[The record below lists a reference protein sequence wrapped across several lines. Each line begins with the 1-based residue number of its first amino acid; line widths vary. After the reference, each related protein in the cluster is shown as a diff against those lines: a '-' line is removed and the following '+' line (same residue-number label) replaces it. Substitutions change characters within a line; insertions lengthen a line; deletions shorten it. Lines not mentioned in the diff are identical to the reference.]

1 MHVDAVVIGA
11 GIVGASCTFFL
22 AQEGLK
28 VALVER
34 GGIASGTSG
43 SGEGNILVSDKEPGA
58 ELALA
63 QQGCLVWKRL
73 ASILPDDF
81 EFEEKGGVVVAET
94 DEHLHALTRRT
105 SALGGAGVTAH
116 LLTSSQLRELEPHL
130 AHDLAGAAYF
140 PQDAQVQPMLACAAL
155 VKHARQH
162 GAVLLDHTEVIAVER
177 DKQGAICGVLTSKGP
192 ITTPLLI
199 NAAGPWSSQISALVG
214 LDLPI
219 QPRKGHVVVTEPLP
233 RLVLHKVFE
242 ASYSETVN
250 TSDTIPQV
258 ASVVEGTKSG
268 TILLGSSRQ
277 LVGFDSTIEVPV
289 VQAIVRRAVRYF
301 PILAHAHALR
311 TYVGFRPFAPDHLP
325 VIGEEPDV
333 PGYYINTGHEGAG
346 IGLGPISGKLLSQL
360 ILGQALDMDLA
371 PFLPTRFQKG
381 GVRS

>member
-1 MHVDAVVIGA
+1 MHVDAVVVGA
-11 GIVGASCTFFL
+11 GIVGASCAFFL

-63 QQGCLVWKRL
+63 QQGCLLWKRL

-94 DEHLHALTRRT
+94 DEHLHALTKRT

-177 DKQGAICGVLTSKGP
+177 DKQGGHLRCADEQGP
-192 ITTPLLI
+192 DH
-199 NAAGPWSSQISALVG
+199 NAAPGQC
-214 LDLPI
+214 
-219 QPRKGHVVVTEPLP
+219 RRPLEFTDI
-233 RLVLHKVFE
+233 R
-242 ASYSETVN
+242 A
-250 TSDTIPQV
+250 
-258 ASVVEGTKSG
+258 G
-268 TILLGSSRQ
+268 GSRSPHPAAQ
-277 LVGFDSTIEVPV
+277 
-289 VQAIVRRAVRYF
+289 
-301 PILAHAHALR
+301 
-311 TYVGFRPFAPDHLP
+311 RPCGRH
-325 VIGEEPDV
+325 
-333 PGYYINTGHEGAG
+333 
-346 IGLGPISGKLLSQL
+346 
-360 ILGQALDMDLA
+360 
-371 PFLPTRFQKG
+371 
-381 GVRS
+381 

>member
-1 MHVDAVVIGA
+1 MNADVVVIGA
-11 GIVGASCTFFL
+11 GIVGASCAFFL
-22 AQEGLK
+22 AQGGLK

-63 QQGCLVWKRL
+63 QRGCLLWKTL
-73 ASILPDDF
+73 ASAFPEDF

-94 DEHLHALTRRT
+94 DAHLQALTERT
-105 SALGGAGVTAH
+105 SALCDAGVTAH
-116 LLTSSQLRELEPHL
+116 MLTHAELRELEPHL

-155 VKHARQH
+155 VRHARQH
-162 GAVLLDHTEVIAVER
+162 GAILLDHTEIIAVER
-177 DKQGAICGVLTSKGP
+177 DQQGAIRAVRTSKGP
-192 ITTPLLI
+192 ITTPRLI
-199 NAAGPWSSQISALVG
+199 NAAGPWSAQIAALLG

-219 QPRKGHVVVTEPLP
+219 QPRKGHIVVTEPLP
-233 RLVLHKVFE
+233 RLVHHKVFE
-242 ASYSETVN
+242 ASYSDTVN
-250 TSDTIPQV
+250 TSDSARQV
-258 ASVVEGTKSG
+258 ASVVEGTQSG

-277 LVGFDSTIEVPV
+277 LVGFDPTIEVPV
-289 VQAIVRRAVRYF
+289 VQAIVQRAMRYF

-325 VIGEEPDV
+325 IIGEEPDV
-333 PGYYINTGHEGAG
+333 PGYYINPGHEGAG
-346 IGLGPISGKLLSQL
+346 IGLGPISVKLLSQL

-371 PFLPTRFQKG
+371 PFRPTRFKNDV
-381 GVRS
+381 VRL

>member
-1 MHVDAVVIGA
+1 MNADVVVIGA
-11 GIVGASCTFFL
+11 GIVGASCAFFL
-22 AQEGLK
+22 AQGGLR
-28 VALVER
+28 VALVEQ

-63 QQGCLVWKRL
+63 QQGCLVWKTL
-73 ASILPDDF
+73 ASVLSDDF

-94 DEHLHALTRRT
+94 DAHLHSLTERT
-105 SALGGAGVTAH
+105 SALCDAGVTAH
-116 LLTSSQLRELEPHL
+116 MLTSAELRELEPHL

-162 GAVLLDHTEVIAVER
+162 GAILLDHTKVTAVER
-177 DKQGAICGVLTSKGP
+177 DKQGAIRVVLTSKGP
-192 ITTPLLI
+192 ITTPRLI
-199 NAAGPWSSQISALVG
+199 NAAGPWSSQIAALVG

-219 QPRKGHVVVTEPLP
+219 QPRKGHIVVTEPLP
-233 RLVLHKVFE
+233 RLIHHKVFE
-242 ASYSETVN
+242 ASYSDTVN
-250 TSDTIPQV
+250 KSDTACQV
-258 ASVVEGTKSG
+258 ASVVEGTRSG

-289 VQAIVRRAVRYF
+289 VQAIIRRAVRYF

-311 TYVGFRPFAPDHLP
+311 AYVGFRPFAPDHLP
-325 VIGEEPDV
+325 IIGEEPDV
-333 PGYYINTGHEGAG
+333 PGYYVNTGHEGAG

-371 PFLPTRFQKG
+371 PFLPTRFKNG
-381 GVRS
+381 VVRS

>member
-1 MHVDAVVIGA
+1 
-11 GIVGASCTFFL
+11 
-22 AQEGLK
+22 
-28 VALVER
+28 
-34 GGIASGTSG
+34 
-43 SGEGNILVSDKEPGA
+43 
-58 ELALA
+58 
-63 QQGCLVWKRL
+63 
-73 ASILPDDF
+73 
-81 EFEEKGGVVVAET
+81 
-94 DEHLHALTRRT
+94 
-105 SALGGAGVTAH
+105 
-116 LLTSSQLRELEPHL
+116 
-130 AHDLAGAAYF
+130 
-140 PQDAQVQPMLACAAL
+140 
-155 VKHARQH
+155 
-162 GAVLLDHTEVIAVER
+162 
-177 DKQGAICGVLTSKGP
+177 
-192 ITTPLLI
+192 
-199 NAAGPWSSQISALVG
+199 
-214 LDLPI
+214 
-219 QPRKGHVVVTEPLP
+219 
-233 RLVLHKVFE
+233 
-242 ASYSETVN
+242 
-250 TSDTIPQV
+250 V

>member
-1 MHVDAVVIGA
+1 MYADAVVVGA
-11 GIVGASCTFFL
+11 GIVGASCAFFL
-22 AQEGLK
+22 AQGGLK

-58 ELALA
+58 ELVLA
-63 QQGCLVWKRL
+63 QQGCLLWKTL
-73 ASILPDDF
+73 ASFLPEDF

-94 DEHLHALTRRT
+94 DVHLHGLTERTAALCD
-105 SALGGAGVTAH
+105 AGVTAQM
-116 LLTSSQLRELEPHL
+116 LTDAELRELEPHL

-162 GAVLLDHTEVIAVER
+162 GTLLLDHTEVTAVER
-177 DKQGAICGVLTSKGP
+177 DTQGAIRVVLTSQGP
-192 ITTPLLI
+192 ITTPRLI
-199 NAAGPWSSQISALVG
+199 NAAGPWSSQLAALVG

-219 QPRKGHVVVTEPLP
+219 QPRKGHIVVTEPLP
-233 RLVLHKVFE
+233 RLVHHKVFE
-242 ASYSETVN
+242 ASYSDTVN
-250 TSDTIPQV
+250 SSEADLQV

-277 LVGFDSTIEVPV
+277 LVGFDPTVEVRV
-289 VQAIVRRAVRYF
+289 VQAIVQRAVRYF

-325 VIGEEPDV
+325 VIGAVLDV
-333 PGYYINTGHEGAG
+333 PGYYVNAGHEGAG

-360 ILGQALDMDLA
+360 ILGQALDMDLT
-371 PFLPTRFQKG
+371 PFLPARF
-381 GVRS
+381 

>member
-116 LLTSSQLRELEPHL
+116 LLTSSELRELEPHL

-140 PQDAQVQPMLACAAL
+140 PQDAQVQPMLAWRWWVSISPSSRAKAM
-155 VKHARQH
+155 
-162 GAVLLDHTEVIAVER
+162 
-177 DKQGAICGVLTSKGP
+177 
-192 ITTPLLI
+192 
-199 NAAGPWSSQISALVG
+199 WSSLSRCRGSSFIRSLRQVIQRPSTRVIRSLRWPQSLRGRKAAPSCWEAAANWSASIPPLRCLWYRRLYGELCATSPSWLTRMLCAPTLGSVPSPLTTCRSLG
-214 LDLPI
+214 RSRMYPVTTLI
-219 QPRKGHVVVTEPLP
+219 RAMKGQG
-233 RLVLHKVFE
+233 LVLDP
-242 ASYSETVN
+242 S
-250 TSDTIPQV
+250 V
-258 ASVVEGTKSG
+258 ASCSVNSSWGKRSIWIWRLSCQHVFKRVECVHKEF
-268 TILLGSSRQ
+268 SR
-277 LVGFDSTIEVPV
+277 F
-289 VQAIVRRAVRYF
+289 
-301 PILAHAHALR
+301 
-311 TYVGFRPFAPDHLP
+311 
-325 VIGEEPDV
+325 
-333 PGYYINTGHEGAG
+333 
-346 IGLGPISGKLLSQL
+346 
-360 ILGQALDMDLA
+360 
-371 PFLPTRFQKG
+371 
-381 GVRS
+381 